1 MGLAAPLLTTHRRHW
16 SYEELIAAFL
26 DTRNAVAA
34 HANPSPPFPLSED
47 QVFELQKLAGSMV
60 YDSIMPDDFDPREP
74 LPA

>member
-1 MGLAAPLLTTHRRHW
+1 
-16 SYEELIAAFL
+16 L